1 MIYLGADHNG
11 FALKER
17 LRRHLEQHGYEV
29 ADVGART
36 LALDDDYPDFAAA
49 VARGVAKSGELG
61 ILLCGSGHG
70 MAIAANKVRGIRAV
84 VCPTVA
90 SARASRRDDH
100 ANVLAL
106 PAWELSWPKTKAVVS
121 TWLRTTPSGA
131 ARHRRR
137 IGKITR
143 LER

>member
-11 FALKER
+11 FDLKER
-17 LRRHLEQHGYEV
+17 LREHLMQQGLEV
-29 ADVGART
+29 ADLGART
-36 LALDDDYPDFAAA
+36 LRLDDDYPDFAAA
-49 VARGVAKSGELG
+49 VARAVSKSGELG

-84 VCPTVA
+84 VCPTPA
-90 SARASRRDDH
+90 SAKASRRDDH

-106 PAWELSWPKTKAVVS
+106 PAWELSWPKAKAVVS
-121 TWLRTTPSGA
+121 AWLRTAPSGA
-131 ARHRRR
+131 TRHRRR
-137 IGKITR
+137 IGKIIR